1 MATAT
6 ERIEHFGEAAL
17 TGWRGAAGRA
27 IARPVAR
34 HSRFT
39 ERQVEAAIGLALIVY
54 AMYRLA
60 RPLIRAAKD
69 ER

>member
-1 MATAT
+1 MATTT

-34 HSRFT
+34 HSRFS
-39 ERQVEAAIGLALIVY
+39 ERQVQSAIGFVLIAY
-54 AMYRLA
+54 AVYRLV
-60 RPLIRAAKD
+60 RPLISAARD

>member
-1 MATAT
+1 MATTT
-6 ERIEHFGEAAL
+6 ERIEHFGKAAL

-39 ERQVEAAIGLALIVY
+39 ERQVQAAIGVALIAY
-54 AMYRLA
+54 AVYRLV
-60 RPLIRAAKD
+60 RPLLRAT
-69 ER
+69 RNQR

>member
-6 ERIEHFGEAAL
+6 ERIEHFGGAAL

-34 HSRFT
+34 HTRFS
-39 ERQVEAAIGLALIVY
+39 ERQVQAAIGLALVAY
-54 AMYRLA
+54 AVYRLV
-60 RPLIRAAKD
+60 RPLIRATRD

>member
-1 MATAT
+1 MATTT
-6 ERIEHFGEAAL
+6 ERIEHVGEAAL

-27 IARPVAR
+27 IAKPVAR

-60 RPLIRAAKD
+60 RALIRAARN

>member
-1 MATAT
+1 MATTT

-17 TGWRGAAGRA
+17 TGWRGVAGRA
-27 IARPVAR
+27 IAKPVAR

-39 ERQVEAAIGLALIVY
+39 ERQVEAAIGIALILY

-60 RPLIRAAKD
+60 RPLIRAVRND
-69 ER
+69 R

>member
-1 MATAT
+1 MATTT
-6 ERIEHFGEAAL
+6 ERIEHVGEAAL

-39 ERQVEAAIGLALIVY
+39 ERQVEAAIGLALIAY
-54 AMYRLA
+54 AVYRLA
-60 RPLIRAAKD
+60 RPLIRAA
-69 ER
+69 RNQR

>member
-1 MATAT
+1 MAITT
-6 ERIEHFGEAAL
+6 ERIERFGEAAL

-34 HSRFT
+34 HSRFS
-39 ERQVEAAIGLALIVY
+39 ERQVETAIGLALIAY
-54 AMYRLA
+54 AVYRLL
-60 RPLIRAAKD
+60 RPLIRASRD

>member
-1 MATAT
+1 MAITT
-6 ERIEHFGEAAL
+6 ERIERFGEAAL

-34 HSRFT
+34 HSRFS
-39 ERQVEAAIGLALIVY
+39 ERQIEGMIGLALIGY
-54 AMYRLA
+54 AVYRLV
-60 RPLIRAAKD
+60 RPFIRAARD

>member
-1 MATAT
+1 MAITT

-39 ERQVEAAIGLALIVY
+39 ERQVQAAIGLALIAY
-54 AMYRLA
+54 AVYRLV
-60 RPLIRAAKD
+60 RPLLRAT
-69 ER
+69 RNQR